1 MQLAQLDFP
10 WSCKLKV
17 ISAIK
22 IDSLSVHEFSHCKY
36 AVVHAEI
43 IRALFID
50 MQSIKCAVVW

>member
-22 IDSLSVHEFSHCKY
+22 IDTLSVHEFSHCEY
-36 AVVHAEI
+36 AVVL
-43 IRALFID
+43 LFID
-50 MQSIKCAVVW
+50 SR